1 LFVIRLGFSVGAW
14 TLALIGVTV
23 VLVVSASVLLSIYLS
38 VRGVIR
44 LEPSAA
50 LRYG

>member
-1 LFVIRLGFSVGAW
+1 MGL
-14 TLALIGVTV
+14 LAAGV
-23 VLVVSASVLLSIYLS
+23 VLVVSACVLLSIYLA

-50 LRYG
+50 LRVG